1 MQFLRLGLL
10 LAFWSTAATADWA
23 LMGGSTDIYS
33 AYADKA
39 TVSRIASG
47 HVQMWGLYNFSR
59 PDIAVTG
66 DNHQS
71 TRSLREYDCGVPR
84 VRLLSFVDYAGPM
97 GTGAVI
103 SEGNPGDVQL
113 PGRWEAVVHGAV
125 DESFWK
131 AACRK

>member
-1 MQFLRLGLL
+1 MRRLCLGLML
-10 LAFWSTAATADWA
+10 CVANDAAADWT

-33 AYADKA
+33 AYADTA
-39 TVSRIASG
+39 TVRGIPPG

-66 DNHQS
+66 DRHQS

-97 GTGAVI
+97 GTGKVI
-103 SEGNPGDVQL
+103 SEGIPGDVQL
-113 PGRWEAVVHGAV
+113 PGRWEAVVPGAV
-125 DESFWK
+125 DEAFWK
-131 AACRK
+131 AACGK